1 MFKTVIN
8 HLNTWENK
16 TLVRK
21 ALDEIVDVH
30 ERYKKFAILSKQEAI
45 NYIDANYKT

>member
-1 MFKTVIN
+1 VV

-16 TLVRK
+16 VLVEK

-30 ERYKKFAILSKQEAI
+30 NWYKKLAILSQDDAI
-45 NYIDANYKT
+45 AYIDANYKL